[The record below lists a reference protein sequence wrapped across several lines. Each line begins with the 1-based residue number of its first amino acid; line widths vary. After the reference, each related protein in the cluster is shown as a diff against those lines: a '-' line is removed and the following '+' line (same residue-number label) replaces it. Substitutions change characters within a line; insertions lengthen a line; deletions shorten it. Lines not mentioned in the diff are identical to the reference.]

1 MELRVL
7 GQLEAS
13 DGPTQL
19 DLGPPKQRAVLAR
32 LAFDAN
38 RTLRLETLLDDVWG
52 DNLPRSAPKMVHIY
66 ISQLRKVLPDGRL
79 RTEGGGYRLV
89 LEDGERDVDQVGQ
102 LRAAARD
109 AQAGG
114 EPAVAAARLAEALA
128 LWRGPALGDLSGP
141 FAERERARL
150 EDLRLACQEERIAAD
165 IDAGTQDEVIGE
177 LEALIG
183 RYPLRERP
191 RALLMVALYRA
202 GRQAEALEAFQRFRR
217 TLDEELGLEASE
229 ALREL
234 QGATLRQELA
244 ASVAPAPQPAR
255 PAPASPAPTPLVAAL
270 PGRAA
275 ELEIL

>member
-13 DGPTQL
+13 DGATSL

-109 AQAGG
+109 AQARG
-114 EPAVAAARLAEALA
+114 EPAGAAPPPGEARAP
-128 LWRGPALGDLSGP
+128 WRGAAPRGPSGP
-141 FAERERARL
+141 VAQRAR
-150 EDLRLACQEERIAAD
+150 A
-165 IDAGTQDEVIGE
+165 
-177 LEALIG
+177 
-183 RYPLRERP
+183 PP
-191 RALLMVALYRA
+191 R
-202 GRQAEALEAFQRFRR
+202 G
-217 TLDEELGLEASE
+217 LGL
-229 ALREL
+229 
-234 QGATLRQELA
+234 
-244 ASVAPAPQPAR
+244 AR
-255 PAPASPAPTPLVAAL
+255 P
-270 PGRAA
+270 
-275 ELEIL
+275 E